1 MMSEHT
7 ARQHYTPRFRF
18 RYFEDNKLH
27 YEFSK
32 EGKYLGHK
40 GIGRGIATKNNL
52 YEPRDN
58 GYDNYADNAIE
69 TDLFA
74 NNIEPRYKHLI
85 DCIIQTVQVRNVI
98 NYSEYFE
105 NACTLPLGMVDYNAL
120 VSLLSIQVV
129 RQPFAIDNM
138 KDMPLSKL
146 SFFEMVDAHPDD
158 RFCVLSIDYVIDDS
172 EFILPDCGLVC
183 GTYTSSYLSGIIMP
197 ITPKI
202 CIQQTLMVGRQGRW
216 LQDIRNP
223 VLLEPITE
231 RFVKWVNNQSVIQCN
246 EKFTSRIR
254 DYTI

>member
-1 MMSEHT
+1 MSEHT

-40 GIGRGIATKNNL
+40 GIGRGIATKNDL

-74 NNIEPRYKHLI
+74 NNIEPRHKHLI
-85 DCIIQTVQVRNVI
+85 DCIIQTVQARNVI
-98 NYSEYFE
+98 NYRECFE
-105 NACTLPLGMVDYNAL
+105 SVRVLSLGMGDYNAL
-120 VSLLSIQVV
+120 MSLLNIQLM
-129 RQPFAIDNM
+129 RQPSTIDNM

-146 SFFEMVDAHPDD
+146 SFFEMVDAYLDD
-158 RFCVLSIDYVIDDS
+158 IFCVLSIGYVIDDS
-172 EFILPDCGLVC
+172 EFILPDCGMVC
-183 GTYTSSYLSGIIMP
+183 GTDTSSHLSDIIMP

-202 CIQQTLMVGRQGRW
+202 CIQRTSGAGGQVRW
-216 LQDIRNP
+216 LKDIRNP
-223 VLLEPITE
+223 VRLRPITE

-246 EKFTSRIR
+246 EKFISRTR
-254 DYTI
+254 DYII